1 MELRKRK
8 WIYNQLPK
16 YRIGKPATQVG
27 AMAGSD
33 GTTAAQI
40 ATKNSL
46 ALPSSYNAPSF
57 GYDEQVGSDL
67 SQVSNIK
74 SREWVNDNVQ
84 RTLNEQN
91 IGDRASNAAPQ
102 IATNL
107 LNFTGSVINANT
119 LGRSTGE
126 IMADAGSRYVN
137 TGEFSWQRQNEING
151 AQEMSDLHKQH
162 VSNTLSAM
170 GTGAALGA
178 SIGSIFPGAGTAI
191 GAVGGAIVGGI
202 AGLLGGGKTHAQMRK
217 RIYNAQQQ
225 RLRNNNF
232 NFASAQGEWLNQ
244 QYDLNHAYTQDG
256 QIYVAKYGK
265 ACGGLMKRK

>member
-16 YRIGKPATQVG
+16 YDIGKPATQVG

-57 GYDEQVGSDL
+57 GYDVQTGVDL
-67 SQVSNIK
+67 SGLGNQK
-74 SREWVNDNVQ
+74 STEWVDANAKSIAAN
-84 RTLNEQN
+84 TLGN
-91 IGDRASNAAPQ
+91 RALNSMGS
-102 IATNL
+102 IATNAI
-107 LNFTGSVINANT
+107 NFTGSIINANT

-126 IMADAGSRYVN
+126 ILADAGSRNVN

-162 VSNTLSAM
+162 VSNTLSTM